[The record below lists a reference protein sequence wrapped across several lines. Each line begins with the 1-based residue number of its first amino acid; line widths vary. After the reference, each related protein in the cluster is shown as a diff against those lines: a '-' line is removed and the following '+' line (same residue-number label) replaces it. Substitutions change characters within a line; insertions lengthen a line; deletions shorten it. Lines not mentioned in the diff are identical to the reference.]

1 MSRKIAIFDTT
12 LRDGEQSPGCS
23 MNLQEKTVMAKQ
35 LEKLGVAIIE
45 AGFPIAS
52 QGEFEAVQ
60 AVCDVVENTTIAAL
74 CRAKTA
80 DIDRAWAA
88 IKHAGRKRI
97 HTFIATSDI
106 HLQHKLKMNR
116 SEVLQAVRDMVQHAK
131 SYCDDV
137 EFSAEDA
144 SRTEISFLVDVA
156 AVAIEAGATTV
167 NLPDTVGYATPKDYG
182 NIFAEISRQVPQS
195 RKISLSAHCHNDL
208 GLAVANSLAAIEN
221 GATQVESTV
230 NGIGER
236 AGNAS
241 LEEIVMALFV
251 RKEMFQVECDVN
263 TREIYPTSRLLSEIT
278 GVQVQPNK
286 AIVGKNAFAH
296 EAGIHQ
302 DGVLKNALTYEIMTP
317 ESVGLHRNNI
327 VLGKHSGRHALKKRC
342 EELGVELP
350 EQDLQKVYEAFL
362 KVADQKKVVETK
374 DIQAILRRGGWIF
387 APSYTDERLAR

>member
-106 HLQHKLKMNR
+106 HLHHKLKMNR

-182 NIFAEISRQVPQS
+182 NIFAEIGRQVPQS

-221 GATQVESTV
+221 GATQVECTV

-241 LEEIVMALFV
+241 LEEIVMTLFV

-374 DIQAILRRGGWIF
+374 DIQAILRRGGWIYT
-387 APSYTDERLAR
+387 PSYTDERLAR